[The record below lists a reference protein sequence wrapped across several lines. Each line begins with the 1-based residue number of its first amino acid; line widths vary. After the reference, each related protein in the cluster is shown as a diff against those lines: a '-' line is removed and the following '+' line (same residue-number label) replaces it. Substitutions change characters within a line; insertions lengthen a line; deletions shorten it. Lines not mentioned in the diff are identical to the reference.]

1 MKMEK
6 KIIAIC
12 MCALAIGLATALP
25 LTHFTP
31 RIVAAQTDDYWFNIK
46 IDRANFSA
54 NISDNCYT
62 STFGLGIEP
71 LLNFDAFNRQSGARI
86 EYFEL
91 VFYTD
96 NQQLARIPYYIGG
109 NSSYVENPETFITL
123 SRENWFNSDFRL
135 SDGLGYFYNPPFVF
149 NNVDSNGIPAHIGG
163 TSSVLF
169 GSGYI
174 NEKYSAIVAELENAQ
189 TIYLDIVRVGYTTF
203 DGNDTVIA
211 STNNP
216 LVVQHI
222 ELTKNGDEFTFGYT
236 EQIDITTST
245 KP

>member
-1 MKMEK
+1 MKIEK
-6 KIIAIC
+6 KLITLSIF
-12 MCALAIGLATALP
+12 ALAIGIATVLP
-25 LTHFTP
+25 LAYLTP
-31 RIVAAQTDDYWFNIK
+31 RIVTAQTDGYWFNIK
-46 IDRANFSA
+46 IDGASFSA

-71 LLNFDAFNRQSGARI
+71 LLNFDAFNRQPGARI
-86 EYFEL
+86 EYFDL

-123 SRENWFNSDFRL
+123 SRENWFSSDFRL
-135 SDGLGYFYNPPFVF
+135 SSDGYLYRSPFIF
-149 NNVDSNGIPAHIGG
+149 NNADTKGIPLHTGG
-163 TSSVLF
+163 ACIVRF
-169 GSGYI
+169 GSGYVD
-174 NEKYSAIVAELENAQ
+174 EKYGAIVAELENAQ

-203 DGNDTVIA
+203 DGNNTVIA